1 MGAVVCCPSCGHVH
15 QVILSDAEY
24 TARFPGN
31 GAAGQPPPAAAPAPA
46 GQPLRQAQPPAPLC
60 PVCGDPVGRRRD
72 GSFFATCFQHK

>member
-1 MGAVVCCPSCGHVH
+1 MHLVPVDGADRS
-15 QVILSDAEY
+15 
-24 TARFPGN
+24 PGN
-31 GAAGQPPPAAAPAPA
+31 APPAAAPAPA